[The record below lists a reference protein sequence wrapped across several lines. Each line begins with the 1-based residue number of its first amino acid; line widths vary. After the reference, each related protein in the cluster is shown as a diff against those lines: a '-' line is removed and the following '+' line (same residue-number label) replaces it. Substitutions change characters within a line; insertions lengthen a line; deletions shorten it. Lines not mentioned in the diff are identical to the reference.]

1 MILFQ
6 CNNFNFGVLYI
17 VMDLDEIKD
26 LVERSQKKDKEAF
39 SRLFD
44 FYYDKIIRYVFRR
57 TLDVEYS
64 KDITSNVFLKALD
77 NIESFKWR
85 NGINSFNA
93 WIFKIA
99 TNEVNQY
106 FRKQNRYKLIIDDP
120 EIRFNLKDESNLSLE
135 IEKKIDNDKY
145 LMILNKAIKELKPI
159 YQDIIHLRYFEEM
172 SYDEISEVL
181 KKNESTVRVYA
192 KRAIEELEKILEKDA
207 VNFTNYEKTI

>member
-1 MILFQ
+1 
-6 CNNFNFGVLYI
+6 
-17 VMDLDEIKD
+17 MDIEEIKD
-26 LVERSQKKDKEAF
+26 LVKRSQEKDKDAF

-44 FYYDKIIRYVFRR
+44 FYYDKIINYVFRR

-77 NIESFKWR
+77 NIENLKWR

-99 TNEVNQY
+99 TNEINQY

-120 EIRFNLKDESNLSLE
+120 ETKFNLKDEDNLSLE
-135 IEKKIDNDKY
+135 IEKKVDNDKY
-145 LMILNKAIKELKPI
+145 LIILSKAIKELKPI
-159 YQDIIHLRYFEEM
+159 YQDILHLRYFEEM
-172 SYDEISEVL
+172 PYNEISEVL

-192 KRAIEELEKILEKDA
+192 KRAIEELEKVLEKDA

>member
-1 MILFQ
+1 
-6 CNNFNFGVLYI
+6 
-17 VMDLDEIKD
+17 MDIEEIKD
-26 LVERSQKKDKEAF
+26 LVKRSQEKDKDAF

-44 FYYDKIIRYVFRR
+44 FYYDKIINYVFRR

-77 NIESFKWR
+77 NINSFKWK
-85 NGINSFNA
+85 NGIDSFNA

-99 TNEVNQY
+99 TNEINQY

-120 EIRFNLKDESNLSLE
+120 EIRFNLKSDDNLAFE

-145 LMILNKAIKELKPI
+145 LIILSKAIKELKPI
-159 YQDIIHLRYFEEM
+159 YQDILHLRYFEEM
-172 SYDEISEVL
+172 PYNEISEVL

-192 KRAIEELEKILEKDA
+192 KRAIEELERILEKDA
-207 VNFTNYEKTI
+207 VNFTNYGKII

>member
-1 MILFQ
+1 ME
-6 CNNFNFGVLYI
+6 
-17 VMDLDEIKD
+17 MSEIKD
-26 LVERSQKKDKEAF
+26 LVLRSQNQDKDAF
-39 SRLFD
+39 SKLFD
-44 FYYDKIIRYVFRR
+44 FYYDKITKYVFRR

-77 NIESFKWR
+77 NIESFKWK
-85 NGINSFNA
+85 NGDYSFDG

-106 FRKQNRYKLIIDDP
+106 FRKQNRYRLIIDDP
-120 EIRFNLKDESNLSLE
+120 EMSFNLKDESNLSLE

-145 LMILNKAIKELKPI
+145 LIILSKAIKELKPI
-159 YQDIIHLRYFEEM
+159 YQDILHLRYFEEM
-172 SYDEISEVL
+172 PYNEISEVL

-192 KRAIEELEKILEKDA
+192 RRAIEELEKVLEKDA

>member
-1 MILFQ
+1 MGI
-6 CNNFNFGVLYI
+6 
-17 VMDLDEIKD
+17 DEIKD

-44 FYYDKIIRYVFRR
+44 FYYDKIIKYVFRR

-77 NIESFKWR
+77 NIENLKWR

-99 TNEVNQY
+99 TNEINQY

-120 EIRFNLKDESNLSLE
+120 ETKFNLKDEDNLSLE

-145 LMILNKAIKELKPI
+145 LIILSKAIKELKPI
-159 YQDIIHLRYFEEM
+159 YQDILHLRYFEEM
-172 SYDEISEVL
+172 PYNEISEVL

-192 KRAIEELEKILEKDA
+192 KRAIEELEKVLEKDA

>member
-1 MILFQ
+1 
-6 CNNFNFGVLYI
+6 
-17 VMDLDEIKD
+17 MDLDEIKD
-26 LVERSQKKDKEAF
+26 FVERSQKKDKEAF

-57 TLDVEYS
+57 TLNVEYS

-77 NIESFKWR
+77 NIESFKWK

-99 TNEVNQY
+99 TNEINQY

-145 LMILNKAIKELKPI
+145 LMILSKAIKELKPI
-159 YQDIIHLRYFEEM
+159 YQDILHLRYFEEM
-172 SYDEISEVL
+172 PYDEISEVL

-192 KRAIEELEKILEKDA
+192 KRAIKELEKILEKDA

>member
-1 MILFQ
+1 MSI
-6 CNNFNFGVLYI
+6 
-17 VMDLDEIKD
+17 DEIKD
-26 LVERSQKKDKEAF
+26 LVMRSQNKDKEAF

-44 FYYDKIIRYVFRR
+44 FYYDKIIKYIFRR

-77 NIESFKWR
+77 NIDSFKWK

-106 FRKQNRYKLIIDDP
+106 FRKQNRYRLIIDDP
-120 EIRFNLKDESNLSLE
+120 EKIFNLKDESNLSLE
-135 IEKKIDNDKY
+135 IERKVDNDKY
-145 LMILNKAIKELKPI
+145 LIILSKAIKELKPI
-159 YQDIIHLRYFEEM
+159 YQDILHLRYFEEM
-172 SYDEISEVL
+172 PYNEISEVL

-192 KRAIEELEKILEKDA
+192 KRAIEELERILEKDA
-207 VNFTNYEKTI
+207 VNFTNYGKII

>member
-1 MILFQ
+1 MSI
-6 CNNFNFGVLYI
+6 
-17 VMDLDEIKD
+17 DEIKD
-26 LVERSQKKDKEAF
+26 LVMRSQNKDKEAF

-44 FYYDKIIRYVFRR
+44 FYYDKIIKYIFRR

-77 NIESFKWR
+77 NIDSFKWK

-120 EIRFNLKDESNLSLE
+120 EIRFNLKSDDNLAFE

-145 LMILNKAIKELKPI
+145 LIILSKAIKELKPI
-159 YQDIIHLRYFEEM
+159 YQDILHLRYFEEM
-172 SYDEISEVL
+172 PYNEISEIL
-181 KKNESTVRVYA
+181 NKNESTVRVYA
-192 KRAIEELEKILEKDA
+192 KRAIEELERVLKKDA
-207 VNFTNYEKTI
+207 INFTNYGRTI

>member
-1 MILFQ
+1 
-6 CNNFNFGVLYI
+6 
-17 VMDLDEIKD
+17 MDLDEIKD